1 METAEKPTKSKSL
14 VHAPIK
20 LRGVRQNNLKNIDI
34 EIPQKKLTVVTGLS
48 GSGKSTLAFETLY
61 AEGQRRY
68 VESLSTYT
76 RQFLEKMP
84 KPVLDHIENIPP
96 AIALE
101 QRNTVMNSRSTVATQ
116 TEMLDYLRLFIS
128 KLGTMMCEN
137 CGSPVLE
144 VSGEI
149 LKNKILERAIGKKF
163 ALLAP
168 LAFRSETKAKAN
180 TILESYFSILQ
191 EQGFRRIFWSVTK
204 EWIVLEDIKENG
216 LPKKLNLDSLH
227 RGELYLL
234 MDRFNFSEF
243 KNIASLDKDTL
254 TRFSD
259 SYEQTLRYG
268 QEKLVFLN
276 LEGASGTPGEMKPYQ
291 TGFVCFECNATYPLP
306 TPQLFT
312 FNSPLG
318 ACSRCNGFGYTL
330 DLDEAKIIPHQ
341 KKALNDGAIDPLNK
355 PSSKDEYKAFL
366 KFCQK
371 NGISPTQTYAN
382 LNAAQ
387 KKLVWGEV
395 ESFFKMLEEYK
406 YKFHVRIFIRR
417 FQSPSECT
425 LCHGSRLKPEAL
437 RIKVRE
443 KNIADLLKLPIS
455 DLKIWFEKLVLT
467 PNERAL
473 LKDLY
478 PQIQKRLDF
487 LVRVGVS
494 YLTLNRLTR
503 TLSGGEFQ
511 RISLATHLGN
521 GLCGTLYVL
530 DEPTIGL
537 HPHDINMLLDILR
550 ELRDQGNTLVVV
562 EHETKILEDA
572 DWIIELGPDAGI
584 KGGHLIAQGTPEQVK
599 KQTCRTA
606 RFLFPTSKETKRTFP
621 LRKNE
626 TNSIVITGCSENN
639 LKNINVE
646 FPLHK
651 LVVVTGVSGSGKT
664 TLVHQTLAQALN
676 LYLGERDQEEDEGQ
690 DEELASRVGAHK
702 KIAGFEQ
709 IQKLILLDQRP
720 IGKNSRSNPATYMKA
735 WDEVR
740 KIYANQALSVA
751 RGYTPGF
758 FSFNV
763 DGGRCPT
770 CKGEGEIAIDMHFM
784 AEVKLLCEDCEG
796 RRFINPVLDVKFK
809 NKSVSDLLLTTV
821 DEAFQLFHEYKDLRH
836 KLQLLKDVGLGYVQM
851 GQPGPTLSGG
861 EAQRL
866 KIAHALA
873 DEQDSGSKVRS
884 HDLFI
889 LDEPTT
895 GLHQDDVM
903 KLLDVLHQLVER
915 GKSVI
920 LIEHNLDVIAN
931 SDYVIDLGQEGGA
944 KGGYLIAE
952 GTPEELKKHSESKTG
967 KALLSF

>member
-1 METAEKPTKSKSL
+1 MNSTIP
-14 VHAPIK
+14 PIR
-20 LRGVRQNNLKNIDI
+20 LLGVRQNNLKNIDI

-101 QRNTVMNSRSTVATQ
+101 QRNTVLNSRSTVATQ
-116 TEMLDYLRLFIS
+116 TEMLDFLRLFIS
-128 KLGTMMCEN
+128 KLGTMMCEK
-137 CGSPVLE
+137 CEAPVIE
-144 VSGEI
+144 VSAETLRKKLLEI
-149 LKNKILERAIGKKF
+149 GLGRKF

-168 LAFRSETKAKAN
+168 LAFRSETKSKST
-180 TILESYFSILQ
+180 TILESYLSILQ
-191 EQGFRRIFWSVTK
+191 DQGFRRVFWNKTG
-204 EWIVLEDIKENG
+204 EWIELETVREDG
-216 LPKKLNLDSLH
+216 LPKGLKLDSLH
-227 RGELYLL
+227 QGELYLL
-234 MDRFNFSEF
+234 MDRFNFSSHQTMA
-243 KNIASLDKDTL
+243 NLDADTL
-254 TRFSD
+254 SRFAD
-259 SYEQTLRYG
+259 SFEQTIRYG
-268 QEKLVFLN
+268 HEKLTFLD
-276 LEGASGTPGEMKPYQ
+276 LETLKTRDFQ
-291 TGFVCFECNATYPLP
+291 TGFVCFDCNTAYPLP

-312 FNSPLG
+312 FNSPIG
-318 ACSRCNGFGYTL
+318 ACPHCNGFGHTL
-330 DLDEAKIIPHQ
+330 ELDEAKIVPHP
-341 KKALNDGAIDPLNK
+341 KRALNSGAIDPLDK
-355 PSSKDEYKAFL
+355 PSSKDEYRAFL
-366 KFCQK
+366 RFCQK
-371 NGISPTQTYAN
+371 NGISPTQSYAD
-382 LNAAQ
+382 LNPTL

-395 ESFFKMLEEYK
+395 TAFFKMLEDYK

-417 FQSPSECT
+417 YQSPRECT
-425 LCHGSRLKPEAL
+425 VCDGARLKPEAL
-437 RIKVRE
+437 RIRVRG
-443 KNIADLLKLPIS
+443 KNIADLLKLPIG
-455 DLKIWFEKLVLT
+455 DLKQWFEELDPDT
-467 PNERAL
+467 NERSL

-478 PQIQKRLDF
+478 PQILKRLDF
-487 LVRVGVS
+487 LCRVGVP

-511 RISLATHLGN
+511 RINLATHLGN

-537 HPHDINMLLDILR
+537 HPYDINRLLDILR

-572 DWIIELGPDAGI
+572 DWIIELGPDAGM
-584 KGGHLIAQGTPEQVK
+584 KGGNLIAQGTAKTIKDQP
-599 KQTCRTA
+599 CRTA
-606 RFLFPTSKETKRTFP
+606 RFLFPKSKETLRHHP
-621 LRKNE
+621 LRKE
-626 TNSIVITGCSENN
+626 KSPEISLIGCTEHN
-639 LKNINVE
+639 LKNIDVK
-646 FPLHK
+646 FPLNK

-664 TLVHQTLAQALN
+664 TLVHQTLAKALSMH
-676 LYLGERDQEEDEGQ
+676 LGARELEEDESA
-690 DEELASRVGAHK
+690 DEELVSSIGAHR
-702 KIAGFEQ
+702 KISGFER
-709 IQKLILLDQRP
+709 INKLILLDQKP

-735 WDEVR
+735 WDEIR
-740 KIYANQALSVA
+740 KIYANQALAVA

-770 CKGEGEIAIDMHFM
+770 CKGEGEIAVDMHFM
-784 AEVKLLCEDCEG
+784 AEVKLTCEDCEG
-796 RRFINPVLDVKFK
+796 KRFIKPVLDVTFK
-809 NKSVSDLLLTTV
+809 NKSAADLLQTTIE
-821 DEAFQLFHEYKDLRH
+821 EAFHLFHEYPELRR
-836 KLQLLKDVGLGYVQM
+836 KFQILREVGLGYLQL

-873 DEQDSGSKVRS
+873 NEDQDHQSGRT

-903 KLLDVLHQLVER
+903 KLMEVLHRIVDR

-931 SDYVIDLGQEGGA
+931 SDYVIDLGHDGGA
-944 KGGYLIAE
+944 NGGYLVAS
-952 GTPEELKKHSESKTG
+952 GSPEELKSHPDSKTG
-967 KALLSF
+967 MALKSF

>member
-1 METAEKPTKSKSL
+1 MEPTYP
-14 VHAPIK
+14 PIK
-20 LRGVRQNNLKNIDI
+20 LNGVRQNNLKNIDV
-34 EIPQKKLTVVTGLS
+34 EIPQKRLTVLTGLS

-76 RQFLEKMP
+76 RQFLDKMP

-116 TEMLDYLRLFIS
+116 TEMLDFLKIFIS
-128 KLGTMMCEN
+128 KMGTMKCEHCN
-137 CGSPVLE
+137 SPVLD
-144 VSGEI
+144 VSAEL
-149 LKNKILERAIGKKF
+149 LKSKILEHGLTKKF

-168 LAFRSETKAKAN
+168 LAFRSETKTKAS
-180 TILESYFSILQ
+180 TILESYFAILQ
-191 EQGFRRIFWSVTK
+191 EQGFRRIFWKATK
-204 EWIVLEDIKENG
+204 EWIVLEEIKEKG
-216 LPKKLNLDSLH
+216 LPKKLTLDSLH
-227 RGELYLL
+227 HAELLLL

-243 KNIASLDKDTL
+243 KKIGDLSKDIVS
-254 TRFSD
+254 RFSD
-259 SYEQTLRYG
+259 SFEQTLRYG
-268 QEKLVFLN
+268 QEKITFLD
-276 LEGASGTPGEMKPYQ
+276 LDSMTTRDFQ
-291 TGFVCFECNATYPLP
+291 TGFVCLECNTSYPPP
-306 TPQLFT
+306 TPQLFSY
-312 FNSPLG
+312 NSPLG
-318 ACSRCNGFGYTL
+318 ACSKCNGFGYTL
-330 DLDEAKIIPHQ
+330 NLDEKKVIPHP
-341 KKALNDGAIDPLNK
+341 KKALNAGVIDPLNK
-355 PSSKDEYKAFL
+355 PSSKDEYKSFL

-371 NGISPTQTYAN
+371 NGISPTQSFAD
-382 LNAAQ
+382 LNAIQ
-387 KKLVWGEV
+387 KKLVWTQV
-395 ESFFKMLEEYK
+395 EDFFKMLEDYK

-417 FQSPSECT
+417 YQSPTECD
-425 LCHGSRLKPEAL
+425 LCNGSRLKPAAL
-437 RIKVRE
+437 KIKVRE
-443 KNIADLLKLPIS
+443 KNIGDLLKLPIA
-455 DLKIWFEKLVLT
+455 DLKVWFEKLNPT
-467 PNERAL
+467 AGEKAL

-478 PQIQKRLDF
+478 PQIQRRLDF
-487 LVRVGVS
+487 LCRVGVS

-572 DWIIELGPDAGI
+572 DWIIELGPDAGM
-584 KGGHLIAQGTPEQVK
+584 KGGSVVAQGTPENVK
-599 KQTCRTA
+599 KLDCRTA
-606 RFLFPTSKETKRTFP
+606 RFLFPKSKETKRTFP
-621 LRKNE
+621 LRKNV
-626 TNSIVITGCSENN
+626 TASITITGCSENN
-639 LKNINVE
+639 LKNIDVS
-646 FPLHK
+646 FPLQK
-651 LVVVTGVSGSGKT
+651 LIVVTGVSGSGKT
-664 TLVHQTLAQALN
+664 TLVHQTLAKALA
-676 LYLGERDQEEDEGQ
+676 LHLGERELEEDESQ
-690 DEELASRVGAHK
+690 DEELASSIGAYK
-702 KIAGFEQ
+702 KITGFEQ
-709 IQKLILLDQRP
+709 IQNLILLDQKP

-735 WDEVR
+735 WDEIR
-740 KIYANQALSVA
+740 KIYSNQALAVA

-770 CKGEGEIAIDMHFM
+770 CKGEGEISIDMHFM
-784 AEVKLLCEDCEG
+784 AEVKLVCEDCDG
-796 RRFINPVLDVKFK
+796 KRFIKPVLDVTFK
-809 NKSVSDLLLTTV
+809 NISVSDLLKTTI
-821 DEAFQLFHEYKDLRH
+821 DEAFHLFHEYEDLR
-836 KLQLLKDVGLGYVQM
+836 KKIQLLKDVGLGYLQL

-866 KIAHALA
+866 KIAKSLSE
-873 DEQDSGSKVRS
+873 DDSSKSGASS

-903 KLLDVLHQLVER
+903 KLMEVLHQLVNR

-920 LIEHNLDVIAN
+920 LIEHNLDVIGN

-944 KGGYLIAE
+944 KGGYLIAK
-952 GTPEELKKHSESKTG
+952 GTPEELKSHPESKTG
-967 KALLSF
+967 MALRSF

>member
-1 METAEKPTKSKSL
+1 MEYP
-14 VHAPIK
+14 PIK
-20 LRGVRQNNLKNIDI
+20 LRGVRQNNLKNIDV
-34 EIPQKKLTVVTGLS
+34 EIPQKRLTVVTGLS

-116 TEMLDYLRLFIS
+116 TEMLDFLRLFIS

-144 VSGEI
+144 VTGET
-149 LKNKILERAIGKKF
+149 LKNKILERALGKKF

-168 LAFRSETKAKAN
+168 LAFRNETKSKSI
-180 TILESYFSILQ
+180 TILESYFAILQ
-191 EQGFRRIFWSVTK
+191 EQGFRRVFWSKTK
-204 EWIVLEDIKENG
+204 EWIILEEIKETG
-216 LPKKLNLDSLH
+216 LPKKLTLASLH
-227 RGELYLL
+227 DAELYLL
-234 MDRFNFSEF
+234 MDRFNFSDF
-243 KNIASLDKDTL
+243 KKMSDLDKDTMS
-254 TRFSD
+254 RFSD
-259 SYEQTLRYG
+259 SFEQTLRYG
-268 QEKLVFLN
+268 QEKLVVLD
-276 LEGASGTPGEMKPYQ
+276 LEGSSGAPGEMRPYQ
-291 TGFVCFECNATYPLP
+291 TGFVCLECNTSYPMP
-306 TPQLFT
+306 TPALFS

-318 ACSRCNGFGYTL
+318 ACSKCNGFGYTL
-330 DLDEAKIIPHQ
+330 DLDEQKIIPHP
-341 KKALNDGAIDPLNK
+341 KKALNAGVIDPLNK
-355 PSSKDEYKAFL
+355 PSTKDEYKDFL

-371 NGISPTQTYAN
+371 NGISPTQSYAD
-382 LNAAQ
+382 LNANQ
-387 KKLVWGEV
+387 KKLVWGQV
-395 ESFFKMLEEYK
+395 EEFFKEMEDYK
-406 YKFHVRIFIRR
+406 YKFHIRIFIRR
-417 FQSPSECT
+417 YQSPTECT
-425 LCHGSRLKPEAL
+425 LCHGSRLKPAAL
-437 RIKVRE
+437 RIKVRD
-443 KNIADLLKLPIS
+443 KNIADLLKQPIS
-455 DLKIWFEKLVLT
+455 DLKIWFEKLNPSV
-467 PNERAL
+467 NERAL
-473 LKDLY
+473 LKDLF
-478 PQIQKRLDF
+478 PQIQRRLDF
-487 LVRVGVS
+487 LCRVGVS

-572 DWIIELGPDAGI
+572 DWIIELGPDAGM
-584 KGGHLIAQGTPEQVK
+584 KGGHVIAQGVPEAVK
-599 KQTCRTA
+599 KQDCRTA
-606 RFLFPTSKETKRTFP
+606 RFLFPKSKETKRTFP
-621 LRKNE
+621 LRKNA
-626 TNSIVITGCSENN
+626 TSAITITGCTENN
-639 LKNINVE
+639 LKNIDVS
-646 FPLHK
+646 FPLQK

-664 TLVHQTLAQALN
+664 TLVHQTLAQALQIH
-676 LYLGERDQEEDEGQ
+676 LGERELEEDESQ

-702 KIAGFEQ
+702 KITGFDR
-709 IQKLILLDQRP
+709 IQKLILLDQKP

-735 WDEVR
+735 WDEIR
-740 KIYANQALSVA
+740 KIYANQALAVA

-784 AEVKLLCEDCEG
+784 AEVKLVCEDCEG
-796 RRFINPVLDVKFK
+796 KRFIKPVLDVTFK
-809 NKSVSDLLLTTV
+809 GKSVADLLHTTV
-821 DEAFQLFHEYKDLRH
+821 DEAFQLFHEYEDLRH
-836 KLQLLKDVGLGYVQM
+836 KIQLLKEVGLGYVQL

-873 DEQDSGSKVRS
+873 DEDSKAAKNS

-903 KLLDVLHQLVER
+903 KLMDVLHQLVDR

-920 LIEHNLDVIAN
+920 LIEHNLDVIGNA
-931 SDYVIDLGQEGGA
+931 DYVIDLGQEGGA

-952 GTPEELKKHSESKTG
+952 GSPEELKKHPESKTG

>member
-1 METAEKPTKSKSL
+1 MEPTYP
-14 VHAPIK
+14 PIK

-34 EIPQKKLTVVTGLS
+34 EIPQKKLTVMTGLS

-76 RQFLEKMP
+76 RQFLDKMP

-116 TEMLDYLRLFIS
+116 TEMLDFLRIFIS
-128 KLGTMMCEN
+128 KLGTMSCEN

-144 VSGEI
+144 VSGEL
-149 LKNKILERAIGKKF
+149 LKNKILAHGIGKKF

-168 LAFRSETKAKAN
+168 LAFRNETKSKSV
-180 TILESYFSILQ
+180 TILESYFAILQ
-191 EQGFRRIFWSVTK
+191 EQGFRRIYWNKTK
-204 EWIVLEDIKENG
+204 EWIVLEEVKEKG
-216 LPKKLNLDSLH
+216 LPKKLSLESLH
-227 RGELYLL
+227 NAELFLL

-243 KNIASLDKDTL
+243 KKLGDLDSDAIS
-254 TRFSD
+254 RFSD
-259 SYEQTLRYG
+259 SFEQTLRYG
-268 QEKLVFLN
+268 QEKLCFLE
-276 LEGASGTPGEMKPYQ
+276 LDSMETRDFQ
-291 TGFVCFECNATYPLP
+291 TGFVCLDCNTSYPLP
-306 TPQLFT
+306 TPQLFSY
-312 FNSPLG
+312 NSPLG
-318 ACSRCNGFGYTL
+318 ACSKCNGFGYTL
-330 DLDEAKIIPHQ
+330 DLSEAKIIPHP
-341 KKALNDGAIDPLNK
+341 KKALNNGAIDPLDK
-355 PSSKDEYKAFL
+355 PSNKDEYKAFL

-371 NGISPTQTYAN
+371 NGISPTQSYAD
-382 LNAAQ
+382 LTPSQ
-387 KKLVWGEV
+387 KKLVWNHV
-395 ESFFKMLEEYK
+395 EEFFTMLEDYK
-406 YKFHVRIFIRR
+406 YKFHIRIFIRR
-417 FQSPSECT
+417 YQHPTECT
-425 LCHGSRLKPEAL
+425 LCNGSRLKPAAL
-437 RIKVRE
+437 RIKVRD
-443 KNIADLLKLPIS
+443 KNIGDLLKLPIS
-455 DLKIWFEKLVLT
+455 DLKIWFEKLN
-467 PNERAL
+467 PSANEKAL

-478 PQIQKRLDF
+478 PQIQRRLDF
-487 LVRVGVS
+487 LCRVGVS
-494 YLTLNRLTR
+494 YLTLNRMTR

-584 KGGHLIAQGTPEQVK
+584 KGGNVIAQGTPEAVK
-599 KQTCRTA
+599 KQDCRTA
-606 RFLFPTSKETKRTFP
+606 RFLFPKSKETKRTFP
-621 LRKNE
+621 LRKNK
-626 TNSIVITGCSENN
+626 TSAINLTGCTENN
-639 LKNINVE
+639 LKNIDVE
-646 FPLHK
+646 FPLQK

-664 TLVHQTLAQALN
+664 TLVHQTLAKALAIH
-676 LYLGERDQEEDEGQ
+676 LGERELEEDENQ
-690 DEELASRVGAHK
+690 DDELVSSVGAYQ
-702 KIAGFEQ
+702 KISGFER
-709 IQKLILLDQRP
+709 IQNLILLDQKP

-740 KIYANQALSVA
+740 KIYSNQALAVA

-784 AEVKLLCEDCEG
+784 AEVKLVCEDCEG
-796 RRFINPVLDVKFK
+796 KRFIKPVLDVTFK
-809 NKSVSDLLLTTV
+809 NKSISDLLFTTI
-821 DEAFQLFHEYKDLRH
+821 DEAFHLFHEYEDLRS
-836 KLQLLKDVGLGYVQM
+836 KIQLLKEVGLGYLQL

-866 KIAHALA
+866 KIAKSLS
-873 DEQDSGSKVRS
+873 DEKNQNGSKS
-884 HDLFI
+884 SNDLFI

-903 KLLDVLHQLVER
+903 KLMEVLHQLVER

-920 LIEHNLDVIAN
+920 LIEHNLDVIGN

-944 KGGYLIAE
+944 KGGYLIAQ
-952 GTPEELKKHSESKTG
+952 GTPEELKSHPDSKTG
-967 KALLSF
+967 MALKNF

>member
-1 METAEKPTKSKSL
+1 MEPTYP
-14 VHAPIK
+14 PIK

-34 EIPQKKLTVVTGLS
+34 EIPQKKLTVMTGLS

-76 RQFLEKMP
+76 RQFLDKMP

-116 TEMLDYLRLFIS
+116 TEMLDFLRIFIS
-128 KLGTMMCEN
+128 KLGTMSCEN

-144 VSGEI
+144 VSGEL
-149 LKNKILERAIGKKF
+149 LKNKILAHGIGKKF

-168 LAFRSETKAKAN
+168 LAFRNETKSKSV
-180 TILESYFSILQ
+180 TILESYFAILQ
-191 EQGFRRIFWSVTK
+191 EQGFRRIYWNKTK
-204 EWIVLEDIKENG
+204 EWIVLEEVKEKG
-216 LPKKLNLDSLH
+216 LPKKLSLESLH
-227 RGELYLL
+227 NAELFLL

-243 KNIASLDKDTL
+243 KKLGDLDSDAIS
-254 TRFSD
+254 RFSD
-259 SYEQTLRYG
+259 SFEQTLRYG
-268 QEKLVFLN
+268 QEKLCFLE
-276 LEGASGTPGEMKPYQ
+276 LDSMETRDFQ
-291 TGFVCFECNATYPLP
+291 TGFVCLDCNTSYPLP
-306 TPQLFT
+306 TPQLFSY
-312 FNSPLG
+312 NSPLG
-318 ACSRCNGFGYTL
+318 ACTKCNGFGYTL
-330 DLDEAKIIPHQ
+330 DLSEAKIIPHP
-341 KKALNDGAIDPLNK
+341 KKALNNGAIDPLDK
-355 PSSKDEYKAFL
+355 PSNKVEYKAFL

-371 NGISPTQTYAN
+371 NGISPTQSYAD
-382 LNAAQ
+382 LNPSQ
-387 KKLVWGEV
+387 KKLVWNHV
-395 ESFFKMLEEYK
+395 EEFFTMLEDYK
-406 YKFHVRIFIRR
+406 YKFHIRIFIRR
-417 FQSPSECT
+417 YQHPTECT
-425 LCHGSRLKPEAL
+425 LCNGSRLKPAAL
-437 RIKVRE
+437 RIKVRD
-443 KNIADLLKLPIS
+443 KNIGDLLKLPIS
-455 DLKIWFEKLVLT
+455 DLKIWFEKLN
-467 PNERAL
+467 PSANEKAL

-478 PQIQKRLDF
+478 PQIQRRLDF
-487 LVRVGVS
+487 LCRVGVS
-494 YLTLNRLTR
+494 YLTLNRMTR

-584 KGGHLIAQGTPEQVK
+584 KGGNVIAQGTPEAVK
-599 KQTCRTA
+599 KQDCRTA
-606 RFLFPTSKETKRTFP
+606 RFLFPKSKETKRTFP
-621 LRKNE
+621 LRKNK
-626 TNSIVITGCSENN
+626 TSAINLTGCTENN
-639 LKNINVE
+639 LKNIDVE
-646 FPLHK
+646 FPLQK

-664 TLVHQTLAQALN
+664 TLVHQTLAKALAIH
-676 LYLGERDQEEDEGQ
+676 LGERELEEDENQ
-690 DEELASRVGAHK
+690 DDELVSSVGAYQ
-702 KIAGFEQ
+702 KISGFER
-709 IQKLILLDQRP
+709 IQNLILLDQKP

-740 KIYANQALSVA
+740 KIYSNQALAVA

-784 AEVKLLCEDCEG
+784 AEVKLVCEDCEG
-796 RRFINPVLDVKFK
+796 KRFIKPVLDVTFK
-809 NKSVSDLLLTTV
+809 NKSISDLLFTTI
-821 DEAFQLFHEYKDLRH
+821 DEAFHLFHEYEDLRS
-836 KLQLLKDVGLGYVQM
+836 KIQLLKEVGLGYLQL

-866 KIAHALA
+866 KIAKSLS
-873 DEQDSGSKVRS
+873 DEKNQNGSKS
-884 HDLFI
+884 SNDLFI

-903 KLLDVLHQLVER
+903 KLMEVLHQLVER

-920 LIEHNLDVIAN
+920 LIEHNLDVIGN

-944 KGGYLIAE
+944 KGGYLIAQ
-952 GTPEELKKHSESKTG
+952 GTPEELKSHPDSKTG
-967 KALLSF
+967 MALKNF